1 MPLETGEALAGLR
14 QAHRFVADIEDEF
27 IERVHAVV
35 WCAAATVDTRNR
47 PRPRVWHPIWE
58 GKTGR
63 IATNRNTRKTK
74 HLARNPYLSLSYLDH
89 RDVWNPVYVD
99 CRAELDDTADGKRRT
114 WEMYLRAPE
123 PVGYDPAGIWGT
135 VENSEFGVLML
146 RPWRVEL
153 VDGPGESRV
162 WRA

>member
-1 MPLETGEALAGLR
+1 MPYAKP
-14 QAHRFVADIEDEF
+14 VASFDDIEEEF
-27 IERVHAVV
+27 TQRVRALVL
-35 WCAAATVDTRNR
+35 CTAATVDTRDR
-47 PRPRVWHPIWE
+47 PRSRVWHPIWE

-63 IATNRNTRKTK
+63 IATNRDTLKTR
-74 HLARNPYLSLSYLDH
+74 HLSRNPYLSLSYLDH
-89 RDVWNPVYVD
+89 ADPWRPVYVD
-99 CRAELDDTADGKRRT
+99 CRAEWDDTPEGKRRA
-114 WEMYLRAPE
+114 WETYVAAPE

-135 VENSEFGVLML
+135 VENPEFGVLML